1 VQILRASVLLILVVS
16 AIAICILVLP
26 GYLVT
31 RDIVDSQL
39 EPAQLAKAKND
50 VRATLLQGLGGVGLL
65 IGLFLT
71 WRQMQDSRQSV
82 ATNERLS
89 REGQA
94 PDRFA
99 RAVDQLGS
107 DQLAVRLGGIHALAR
122 IARDSEPDRRAIMQ
136 LLAAF
141 IRTNSPWPP
150 PPNIRASPEETILDL
165 PHLPIRAADIQ
176 EPDRP
181 LRHEREQHG
190 SDSPHCSAAEI
201 SHLSR

>member
-107 DQLAVRLGGIHALAR
+107 DQLAVRLGWN
-122 IARDSEPDRRAIMQ
+122 P
-136 LLAAF
+136 
-141 IRTNSPWPP
+141 
-150 PPNIRASPEETILDL
+150 
-165 PHLPIRAADIQ
+165 
-176 EPDRP
+176 RP
-181 LRHEREQHG
+181 R
-190 SDSPHCSAAEI
+190 SDSARFRARS
-201 SHLSR
+201 